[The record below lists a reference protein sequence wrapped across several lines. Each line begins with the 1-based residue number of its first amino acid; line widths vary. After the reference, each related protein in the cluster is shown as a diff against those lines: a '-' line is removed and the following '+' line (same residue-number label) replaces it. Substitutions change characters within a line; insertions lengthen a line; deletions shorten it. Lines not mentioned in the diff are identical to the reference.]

1 MGLTVL
7 ALGGMLG
14 ALAVALRRDR
24 REYPRTGGATPEPR
38 GVGRRGD
45 EEEVRSLQL
54 LRSELPEV

>member
-24 REYPRTGGATPEPR
+24 REYPRTGGATEPR
-38 GVGRRGD
+38 AVGRRGD